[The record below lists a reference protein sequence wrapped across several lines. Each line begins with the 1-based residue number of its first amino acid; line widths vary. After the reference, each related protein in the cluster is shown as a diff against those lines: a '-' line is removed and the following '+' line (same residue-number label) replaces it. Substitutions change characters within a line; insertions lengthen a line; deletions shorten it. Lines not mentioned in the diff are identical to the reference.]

1 MTVSTVD
8 ESIKSI
14 QNSSYLPVNQLKFQS
29 QLYIFSDVITLAKWE
44 IIKKLFISP
53 IGIDFDFDFYVQSF
67 LKTIIIDIFE
77 HPL

>member
-44 IIKKLFISP
+44 IIH
-53 IGIDFDFDFYVQSF
+53 FDFDFYVQSF
-67 LKTIIIDIFE
+67 LKTIIIDIIE